1 MLLQEQGSEAGVD
14 TKHWFNLRTL
24 IKPFNMRALGN
35 VTLRKEMHSLSR
47 YFYPLCVFGAQ
58 KDGLDTRFITAGE
71 QKLTYIL
78 DISFLALSDVSP
90 LQCWL

>member
-14 TKHWFNLRTL
+14 AKHWFNLRTL

-35 VTLRKEMHSLSR
+35 VTLRKEMHSLSLI
-47 YFYPLCVFGAQ
+47 FLSTLCVWCP
-58 KDGLDTRFITAGE
+58 KRWSDTRFITAGE

-78 DISFLALSDVSP
+78 DISFLALSDLSP
-90 LQCWL
+90 L